1 MKRRFVVRRLI
12 VLSAIFS
19 ASALASS
26 IGTCAPSVVSTMIG
40 NPCTLGSA
48 MFSNF
53 TYSGNVDPAKV
64 SVNFQMAS
72 NGTEYRVIL
81 APMSDAGFLT
91 HFTFTDTIT
100 STSSHIVGLKDQ
112 SDFSLAGGS
121 AGELSI
127 SNTPGTN
134 FVLSPDH
141 ETGGPSSIAA
151 TKSVTTSAT
160 LTGSGGANDA
170 SPGVS
175 SVEVGYLFDT
185 DPVALLGIA
194 PTAVPEPASWGF
206 LAVGLGALSLLRK
219 RTA

>member
-1 MKRRFVVRRLI
+1 VRQRFVVRRFI

-19 ASALASS
+19 ASVMASS
-26 IGTCAPSVVSTMIG
+26 IGTCAPSAVSTMIG

-81 APMSDAGFLT
+81 APMSDAGLLKNFK
-91 HFTFTDTIT
+91 FTDTIT
-100 STSSHIVGLKDQ
+100 STSSQIGGLKSQ
-112 SDFSLAGGS
+112 SDFSGS
-121 AGELSI
+121 DGELSI
-127 SNTPGTN
+127 TNTPGAN
-134 FVLSPDH
+134 FVLSADH
-141 ETGGPSSIAA
+141 QTGGPTSITA
-151 TKSVTTSAT
+151 TNSVTTSAT
-160 LTGSGGANDA
+160 LTGG

-175 SVEVGYLFDT
+175 SVELDYLSSAN
-185 DPVALLGIA
+185 PVTLLATA
-194 PTAVPEPASWGF
+194 PIAVPEPASWGF